1 MILWCHSVEV
11 FFHTTTKDK
20 LLFPINYSKFSYLCI
35 QTPLL
40 FIFSLFPFI
49 TIETLS
55 LPKLSPPLKMC
66 SHETLSS
73 IEVVLPRNSL
83 IHWRSELPSWRHD
96 LMFEGVCV
104 GLMFERV
111 HFTERAFDI
120 WRFGFSLDL
129 GMVSRREDLIFEIVG
144 FIVLGNKTCWV
155 WYLWGFEWFLF
166 CLEIELLAD

>member
-1 MILWCHSVEV
+1 MWNSA
-11 FFHTTTKDK
+11 FTTTKRQN
-20 LLFPINYSKFSYLCI
+20 FYSQLTIPSLTILITKHFFYSYFHFL
-35 QTPLL
+35 PLIL
-40 FIFSLFPFI
+40 SIHSNIDSLSC
-49 TIETLS
+49 EALS
-55 LPKLSPPLKMC
+55 F
-66 SHETLSS
+66 